1 MIGSRLKKILLVAPE
16 VFPEQLIAGYAY
28 VKHVSS
34 PANIFPSIFE
44 FNPDLIVFD
53 YDFLGRDLEK
63 ILRRIQTNKF
73 YNKVKITCYKSDANL
88 KVDGFLKVLGVDQF
102 VYKEDL
108 VKAQQPKKVFSNTS
122 SIIDTSI
129 MKLVASVSN

>member
-1 MIGSRLKKILLVAPE
+1 
-16 VFPEQLIAGYAY
+16 
-28 VKHVSS
+28 
-34 PANIFPSIFE
+34 
-44 FNPDLIVFD
+44 PDLIVFD

-73 YNKVKITCYKSDANL
+73 YNKVKITCYKSDVNY

-102 VYKEDL
+102 IYKEDL
-108 VKAQQPKKVFSNTS
+108 VKTQRPKAVSNTVN

-129 MKLVASVSN
+129 IKLVASVSN